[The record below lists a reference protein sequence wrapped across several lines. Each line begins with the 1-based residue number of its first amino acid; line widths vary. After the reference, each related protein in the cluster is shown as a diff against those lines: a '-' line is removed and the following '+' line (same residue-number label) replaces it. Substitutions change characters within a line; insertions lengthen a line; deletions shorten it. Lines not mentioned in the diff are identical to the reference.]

1 MPLLEQLPAGGHLL
15 ARLAQGGLV
24 AQAGQGLLEARQG
37 FALLSQHQFWVE
49 LHPGGSGEQI
59 HAGLLHPGLL
69 QQALFNSPHA
79 AAALHA
85 LDFQQE
91 GLEHGQANGQKLSE
105 G

>member
-15 ARLAQGGLV
+15 TRLAQGGLI
-24 AQAGQGLLEARQG
+24 AQAGQGLLEPRQG
-37 FALLSQHQFWVE
+37 FALLSQRKLRIE
-49 LHPGGSGEQI
+49 LYPGGSGEQI
-59 HAGLLHPGLL
+59 HAGFLYPGLL
-69 QQALFNSPHA
+69 EQTLFNSPHA
-79 AAALHA
+79 AAALHT